1 MANGKWLLITLALVS
16 SVGCS
21 NEQLTADAGGGSDA
35 FTPPARGCG
44 WDDAARGFACG
55 TSARPPMGD
64 PDVVCTGDSCTYTN
78 PDAMCF
84 TQTCDYATGTLT
96 TCSYRSG
103 MCPCDQVEEC
113 GAP

>member
-1 MANGKWLLITLALVS
+1 MANGKWLLLTLALVS

-21 NEQLTADAGGGSDA
+21 NEQ
-35 FTPPARGCG
+35 
-44 WDDAARGFACG
+44 
-55 TSARPPMGD
+55 
-64 PDVVCTGDSCTYTN
+64 
-78 PDAMCF
+78 
-84 TQTCDYATGTLT
+84 TCDYTTGTIT